1 MATTTRHKRIGE
13 ILEEE
18 YGLQDQNLHIEYFF
32 LVLGTKLLG
41 KRDEI
46 IATLGGIDAWD
57 TLGEKGPQLLF
68 STSKSPKSPF
78 ETERQREERLNKE
91 IRMPLLAKYTD
102 PNDPSNLPC
111 IIVSRA
117 CKYNKQVVNSLS
129 ITEIQNIIKTPNG
142 EHLDYFYLMITQYVP
157 STVALPS
164 SIILATL
171 IPGNWKAVEPEAT
184 WPLTFIGHF
193 PPKNFET
200 EREREWRLNQEVRM
214 PFKQYLVSL
223 LSQGTR
229 GMPKQK
235 KKIVSIVFTRACTY
249 KIHM

>member
-1 MATTTRHKRIGE
+1 MAIRTPNKVIGAK
-13 ILEEE
+13 LEEE

-32 LVLGTKLLG
+32 LILGTKLFG

-46 IATLGGIDAWD
+46 IATLGGNTAWD

-91 IRMPLLAKYTD
+91 IRMPLLAEYAD

-117 CKYNKQVVNSLS
+117 CKYNKQVVHSLS
-129 ITEIQNIIKTPNG
+129 TTEIQNIIKTPND

-164 SIILATL
+164 SIILAKL
-171 IPGNWKAVEPEAT
+171 IPGNWKAVKPEAT
-184 WPLTFIGHF
+184 WPLTFIGNF
-193 PPKNFET
+193 PKKIFET

-223 LSQGTR
+223 LSQGTQ
-229 GMPKQK
+229 GMPEQQK
-235 KKIVSIVFTRACTY
+235 FVSIVFTRACTY
-249 KIHM
+249 TINM